1 MKLFQISQNLG
12 VRIATGVILGLFLLM
27 FILRVSSQSTR
38 TTETGVVVGP
48 SRLYLQ
54 AKYSLGGVSSFSS
67 VSQFF
72 LGLIFYAPIFAFA
85 IALLLST
92 FLKTTLLGKGKVL
105 GFDANLIL
113 LGISAVGL
121 SGIFITPAN
130 SSRIYASVEFASFET
145 LWGKEVLEQTIQH
158 APSIYVDLTFKFFGW
173 YLYFLAYVFCLL
185 LGLKV
190 IKLVDPEEETD
201 NMVGDIESISVF
213 SENSEKLSA
222 PRDSSL
228 METTDFGDTF
238 FLQKGDNE
246 AFRKP
251 ESSNGSEK
259 ETPNVFTKQFQ
270 KADEEQT
277 EAETEIIEL

>member
-72 LGLIFYAPIFAFA
+72 LGLIFYAPVFAFA

-92 FLKTTLLGKGKVL
+92 FLKTTLLGNGKVL

-121 SGIFITPAN
+121 SGIFIMPAN
-130 SSRIYASVEFASFET
+130 SSRISASVELASLEKVMSKELWEHT
-145 LWGKEVLEQTIQH
+145 LQH
-158 APSIYVDLTFKFFGW
+158 APSIYTELTFKFFGW

-190 IKLVDPEEETD
+190 IELVDPEKETEHL
-201 NMVGDIESISVF
+201 VADIESAV
-213 SENSEKLSA
+213 SEDSEKSRKRNLK
-222 PRDSSL
+222 SL
-228 METTDFGDTF
+228 ETADFGDTF
-238 FLQKGDNE
+238 FLPKGDDE
-246 AFRKP
+246 VFEMP
-251 ESSNGSEK
+251 PMSDGSEK
-259 ETPNVFTKQFQ
+259 QIPSLAEQFQ